1 MSTAPAVVLAGLAG
15 AAAVPAVAAL
25 AKAATSAAVRR
36 IASPAE
42 RLHRAAADAI
52 APLRRAGAEGV
63 DPTRGQRRRLQ
74 LAFAL
79 AAFPTGWIAANA
91 ITGIALAAVSAY
103 VSSRALVWRRERY
116 VLRLAKGAGPA
127 ALAIADA
134 LSSGH
139 STRGSL
145 TIAAGALEGPIAVE
159 LKRVAAD
166 LRLGA
171 PTDAALQRFRMRAT
185 SRRIDLIVAAIGLQ
199 RRSGGNLA
207 ALLRDIAG
215 TIEEQSRLEDEARAA
230 TSQARFTSMIVLGMP
245 VALLALGELAD
256 PGMLGRVSGSPVGVS
271 LLGAALIL
279 WLTGVVLV
287 RKLGRISI

>member
-1 MSTAPAVVLAGLAG
+1 MSVGPALVLAGIAG
-15 AAAVPAVAAL
+15 AAAVPAAAAL
-25 AKAATSAAVRR
+25 AEDVTSALVRR
-36 IASPAE
+36 IISPAE
-42 RLHRAAADAI
+42 RLRQVAVNAV

-79 AAFPTGWIAANA
+79 AAFPAGWIVANA
-91 ITGIALAAVSAY
+91 LTAFAFAAVSAY

-116 VLRLAKGAGPA
+116 VERLAKGAGPA

-145 TIAAGALEGPIAVE
+145 TIAAGALDGPIALE

-171 PTDAALQRFRMRAT
+171 PTEAALQRLRGRAT

-207 ALLRDIAG
+207 GLLREIAG

-245 VALLALGELAD
+245 VALLTLGDLAD
-256 PGMLGRVSGSPVGVS
+256 PGMLARVSGSPVGVS
-271 LLGAALIL
+271 LLGAALML

-287 RKLGRISI
+287 RKLGRVPL